1 MKKIKNNTIELKSF
15 YGLSQ
20 RKQDD
25 YEQYIKLLKW
35 GRKYPVR
42 FIETFFNVELL
53 DWNYLYI
60 INSTQSLYTE
70 MYN

>member
-1 MKKIKNNTIELKSF
+1 MKNKTTEFKSF

-20 RKQDD
+20 RKQDY

-60 INSTQSLYTE
+60 INSTQSLYAE

>member
-1 MKKIKNNTIELKSF
+1 MKNNTIEFKSF
-15 YGLSQ
+15 YSLPQ
-20 RKQDD
+20 RKQDY

-53 DWNYLYI
+53 DWNYLYVI
-60 INSTQSLYTE
+60 DRTQSLYVE
-70 MYN
+70 IHN